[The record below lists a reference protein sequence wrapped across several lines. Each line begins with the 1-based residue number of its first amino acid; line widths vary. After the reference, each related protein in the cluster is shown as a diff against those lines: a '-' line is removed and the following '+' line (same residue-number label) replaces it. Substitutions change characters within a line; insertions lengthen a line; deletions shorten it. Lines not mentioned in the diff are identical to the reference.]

1 MCCPYCSFLSDV
13 QVFDEVNDVAW
24 VSHFC
29 HYSPED
35 VMNYCVECFS
45 IVNEA
50 EVYIC
55 ADFTAL
61 FRKLFQTEYLIS
73 CSSSRSILC
82 LFFGNLC
89 FQLVL
94 RSISYDIQDNFTTVT
109 YELDSS
115 VDATIR
121 GVTFFGI
128 VTKTDDGQSVGLF
141 LSFHF
146 PCHMHVMWRFWV
158 TYLLLFLRSSTG
170 MSSKPGDLIFFKSF
184 MACSTSE

>member
-1 MCCPYCSFLSDV
+1 MVWLFHY
-13 QVFDEVNDVAW
+13 
-24 VSHFC
+24 C

-35 VMNYCVECFS
+35 LTNYCVECFS

-61 FRKLFQTEYLIS
+61 FRKLFQTHHLIT
-73 CSSSRSILC
+73 CSFSRSIFG

-94 RSISYDIQDNFTTVT
+94 HSISYDLQDNFTAVT
-109 YELDSS
+109 YELDGS
-115 VDATIR
+115 VVATIR

-141 LSFHF
+141 LFFHI
-146 PCHMHVMWRFWV
+146 PCHMHVMGRFWV
-158 TYLLLFLRSSTG
+158 TYLLPFFGSSNG
-170 MSSKPGDLIFFKSF
+170 MSSKPL
-184 MACSTSE
+184 